1 MTAEGTRPVR
11 TELRVRIIKVIKSQ
25 GAAHTCI
32 QIPITN
38 PECPIPPAA
47 AARPADD
54 GVRTRS
60 RQRTHNV
67 SEGATGKMSVGSKVE
82 SSPCIRLWITIA
94 RLDVEIASKTA
105 GLRKEEIGQRPA
117 NGRNSPAGEIDYMLI
132 KTLVSKGRDTKIS
145 TLFPRESLIFY
156 ALGFYK

>member
-1 MTAEGTRPVR
+1 MEFDGQSEIPESGIKEAVMSTADHGSDHRTVIHLQRDRGIFEMTAEGTRPVR
-11 TELRVRIIKVIKSQ
+11 TESRVRIIKVIKSQ

-38 PECPIPPAA
+38 PECPIPSAA

-67 SEGATGKMSVGSKVE
+67 SEGTTGKMSVGSKVE
-82 SSPCIRLWITIA
+82 SSPCIRL
-94 RLDVEIASKTA
+94 
-105 GLRKEEIGQRPA
+105 
-117 NGRNSPAGEIDYMLI
+117 
-132 KTLVSKGRDTKIS
+132 
-145 TLFPRESLIFY
+145 
-156 ALGFYK
+156 